1 MHRYPILL
9 GLAAVLAAPAFAA
22 PPRKESPAPHDTIL
36 AFGQGSS
43 DEEMTK
49 AIAAANAYPLGTLQ
63 NPIRVAGPDGAH
75 LYLAR
80 LRCADGS
87 TPAIGRET
95 PGSIDAHG
103 TLTTLI
109 AVTCG
114 SSAAAPLAF
123 DFYQEEYRETRPA
136 PGFSLAP

>member
-1 MHRYPILL
+1 MRLSLL
-9 GLAAVLAAPAFAA
+9 LLCAALSAAPAFAA
-22 PPRKESPAPHDTIL
+22 PPRKESPAPRENL
-36 AFGQGSS
+36 QSFGQGSS

-49 AIAAANAYPLGTLQ
+49 AIAAANAYPLGSLQ

-75 LYLAR
+75 GYLSR

-87 TPAIGRET
+87 TPAVGREA
-95 PGSIDAHG
+95 PGSTDAYG
-103 TLTTLI
+103 TLTTI
-109 AVTCG
+109 IPITCG
-114 SSAAAPLAF
+114 SGPAAPLVF